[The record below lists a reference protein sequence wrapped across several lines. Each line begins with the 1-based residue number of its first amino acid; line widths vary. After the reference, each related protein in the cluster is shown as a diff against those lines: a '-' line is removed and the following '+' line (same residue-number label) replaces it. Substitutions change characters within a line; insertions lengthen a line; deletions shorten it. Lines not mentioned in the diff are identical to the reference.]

1 MYVRSRNNSAHS
13 IDFPNSP
20 PPPPQEIIY
29 HVFDPLQQNEKM
41 CVYEAHSLQNDLN
54 GWNKVEV

>member
-1 MYVRSRNNSAHS
+1 N
-13 IDFPNSP
+13 PLPKPP

>member
-1 MYVRSRNNSAHS
+1 FRSLINFPPKNNSP
-13 IDFPNSP
+13 IPP